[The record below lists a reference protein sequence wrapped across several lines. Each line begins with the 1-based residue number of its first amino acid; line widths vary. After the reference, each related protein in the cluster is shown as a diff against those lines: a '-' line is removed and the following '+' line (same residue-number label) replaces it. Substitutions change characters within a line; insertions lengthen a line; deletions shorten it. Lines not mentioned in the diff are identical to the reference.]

1 MSILKDIK
9 DASRPKCLWP
19 HTMILVAAT
28 MITLAVA
35 GEVWSLS
42 KQETARVADTAAK
55 LETHVKETAAALEK
69 KNAEQDTYLQSK
81 VDLRDKQFLETQEQ
95 FGKVREQA
103 ASNGTKLDM
112 ALLALERIERRIDGS
127 AVKLGMS
134 GDKGKDATP

>member
-1 MSILKDIK
+1 M
-9 DASRPKCLWP
+9 
-19 HTMILVAAT
+19 
-28 MITLAVA
+28 
-35 GEVWSLS
+35 
-42 KQETARVADTAAK
+42 ADTAAK
-55 LETHVKETAAALEK
+55 LETHVKEAAAALEK